1 MLKATII
8 KHFGTQAATA
18 KFLNISPPAVHY
30 WEEVIPERQ
39 ALKLDRTT
47 HGALVYDE
55 AYYPT
60 HSQTNPT
67 VLSTEVA

>member
-1 MLKATII
+1 MLKATVI
-8 KHFGTQAATA
+8 KHFGTQAAAA

-47 HGALVYDE
+47 HGALAYDE

-60 HSQTNPT
+60 HSQTNQ
-67 VLSTEVA
+67 TEQSEKVA